1 MTKITRFKEYSFTE
15 SMVDDFIS
23 YFSLNEGDDITN
35 IPEIEEI
42 LKRFKERFGD
52 KRPTNQEFADFYHQL
67 RTDGI
72 DGMLIFD
79 TLEDLIPNPEG
90 NTEED
95 ELSKY
100 DSYKRVEKKVLSDLK
115 LDTKLILTFGSG
127 IGALYPVVS
136 KMMENLGLSGVE
148 INRETVV
155 LLTIAC
161 LTIVYLE
168 ENKTKSISPKTMQKI
183 SKNMRGSTEELD
195 ELTKNSKSMLEELRM
210 RGIGDGIVKK
220 VNKSIESIKNV
231 FFTISKHVGA
241 MVGGVI
247 DMLGYTA
254 NLIPIMNFILWII
267 GKYDMSVDHVIQN
280 FFSLGLGITTRIAK
294 HALVEIVNKLK
305 GIISNKAKEEI
316 IDELETPVIQRFND
330 IRDKDSEQEG
340 DLIKEQ

>member
-1 MTKITRFKEYSFTE
+1 MTKITRFKEYSFRE

-67 RTDGI
+67 RSDGI

-90 NTEED
+90 NEED

-100 DSYKRVEKKVLSDLK
+100 DSYKRVEQKILSDLK
-115 LDTKLILTFGSG
+115 LDTKLILTFGAG
-127 IGALYPVVS
+127 IGALYPIVS

-220 VNKSIESIKNV
+220 VIKSITSIKNV
-231 FFTISKHVGA
+231 FSIISKHIGA

-247 DMLGYTA
+247 DMLGYAA

-305 GIISNKAKEEI
+305 GVISNKAKEEI
-316 IDELETPVIQRFND
+316 IDELETSVIQRFSD